1 MCKSKLDVNY
11 KVIFSYKSD
20 STKRKITMKIKKTL
34 IWILIT
40 LLLTVVIL
48 TVLFLAKKYYS
59 NVYPSVFI
67 SNKSGDWGAFG
78 DFFGGILNPI
88 FGLISVSLILVT
100 IWQQK
105 SALAQTTKQ
114 INLSVEEMTKSVA
127 AQEKQAELSEKQ
139 LKELMK
145 KSELDESI
153 RVLNNLINDLNDSID
168 EALVCFHNKS
178 VMRSLKSQL
187 MDLNNRNNTEQK
199 KDFFRLH
206 NYSYRHFLETYEYAE
221 SVLSDLKAIDKGI
234 TYNYYKQKV
243 NVFKNLLLI
252 EE

>member
-1 MCKSKLDVNY
+1 
-11 KVIFSYKSD
+11 
-20 STKRKITMKIKKTL
+20 MKIKQIFVWIIIILVITAVLL
-34 IWILIT
+34 IA
-40 LLLTVVIL
+40 
-48 TVLFLAKKYYS
+48 LFLASKYYS
-59 NVYPSVFI
+59 NVYPLILV

-78 DFFGGILNPI
+78 DFFGGILNPV

-145 KSELDESI
+145 KTELDDSI
-153 RVLNNLINDLNDSID
+153 RVLNNLINDLKSSID
-168 EALVCFHNKS
+168 EDLVCFHNKS
-178 VMRSLKSQL
+178 AKRSLKSQL
-187 MDLNNRNNTEQK
+187 MDLNNRNNAEQK

-206 NYSYRHFLETYEYAE
+206 DYSYRHFKEIYEYAE
-221 SVLSDLKAIDKGI
+221 SVLSDLKVIDKGI

-243 NVFKNLLLI
+243 SVFEKLLLI